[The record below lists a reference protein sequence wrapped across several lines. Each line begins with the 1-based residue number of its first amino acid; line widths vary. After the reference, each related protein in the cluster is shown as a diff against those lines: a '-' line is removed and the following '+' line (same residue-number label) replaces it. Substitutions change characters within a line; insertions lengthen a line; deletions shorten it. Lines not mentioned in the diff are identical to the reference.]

1 MVCSICHDSLLKL
14 KASGRGFDAASGSFQ
29 PAALNCG
36 HVFHKTC
43 ITRWFST
50 SANNHCPL
58 CHKKHSGSALVLFID
73 ADETKERRNSRD
85 EERSKH
91 SSPSSSKAVVDSLA
105 CQSLDI
111 DRLCECFDEL
121 GMNIPGLD
129 DYAGYGDYCDVLL
142 DELVAS
148 TGQLVSKHE
157 SEKEKLESRIRGLQE
172 DLEDSNELCNAHEN
186 EIARLTRLSAAHR
199 THIEGLQDALQRKK
213 NLINTYERKYGIN

>member
-14 KASGRGFDAASGSFQ
+14 KASGGGHDAASSSFQ

-43 ITRWFST
+43 IGRWFST

-73 ADETKERRNSRD
+73 ADESKKRRNSRD
-85 EERSKH
+85 KERPKH
-91 SSPSSSKAVVDSLA
+91 SRTSSSKAVDSLA
-105 CQSLDI
+105 SQSLDI

-121 GMNIPGLD
+121 GIDVPGLD
-129 DYAGYGDYCDVLL
+129 DYAGYDDYCDVLL

-148 TGQLVSKHE
+148 TGQLVSKYE
-157 SEKEKLESRIRGLQE
+157 SDKGKLESRISELKE
-172 DLEDSNELCNAHEN
+172 DLEDSNDLCNAHEN
-186 EIARLTRLSAAHR
+186 EIARLTRLSAAHK

-213 NLINTYERKYGIN
+213 NLINIYERKYGIN